1 MATILDY
8 YKYAS
13 LATAAY
19 VRMGGNALTGQS
31 LAN

>member
-1 MATILDY
+1 MTILDY

-19 VRMGGNALTGQS
+19 VRVGS
-31 LAN
+31 LDLAAADAGE